1 MPHFADS
8 SQYLQMPSSHKGR
21 DPLLQWNDLFP
32 PLNLHNYPNHTP
44 MNNQGQKFDSD
55 KPNVSLV
62 DPSALLGLA
71 KVLTFGAKK
80 YSANNWRKGLEFSRV
95 HSALMRHLLAI
106 QQGEVTDPESGLP
119 HIDHIGCC
127 WMFLSAFMKDSQYDS
142 FDDVGKTNAG

>member
-1 MPHFADS
+1 MPHFAQH
-8 SQYLQMPSSHKGR
+8 SQSAQTPFS
-21 DPLLQWNDLFP
+21 QWVEEFP
-32 PLNLHNYPNHTP
+32 PLNLFNFPNHTP
-44 MNNQGQKFDSD
+44 MNNQGRKFDSD

-142 FDDVGKTNAG
+142 FDDIGKTND

>member
-1 MPHFADS
+1 MPHFNLPTHAAQHRS
-8 SQYLQMPSSHKGR
+8 SKIDEPFV
-21 DPLLQWNDLFP
+21 PQWTDLFP

-44 MNNQGQKFDSD
+44 MNNQGQKFDSE

-142 FDDVGKTNAG
+142 FNDVGKTNAG